1 MTLSEAVRWRYE
13 RSVRPRWRRPAAAL
27 IRSVAALPSISI
39 DKIAPEI
46 VLASP
51 IMDDICMPPYYA
63 FAHNDYEPL
72 MRIAASVQ
80 PRLIIELGTAHGNT
94 VANLCRQFTNSR
106 IITVNSLPEQQ
117 TGETTTFSLDDSEI
131 GRVYRR
137 FGYAG
142 RVVQV
147 LQNTLTL
154 DLSMHTPINSA
165 DLAIVDACHDRRFV
179 ENDFLKVASY
189 VRPGGI
195 VLLHD
200 TDASMEHHLW
210 GSYIACVVLRRRGY
224 DVRHVQGTW
233 WGIWQKPVDEP
244 SAVNNHSE
252 VF

>member
-1 MTLSEAVRWRYE
+1 MSLSAAVRWRYE
-13 RSVRPRWRRPAAAL
+13 RSVRPRWRRQAAAV
-27 IRSVAALPSISI
+27 IRSLAALPSVAI
-39 DKIAPEI
+39 DEIAPGI
-46 VLASP
+46 ALAPP
-51 IMDDICMPPYYA
+51 IMDDICVPPYYA
-63 FAHNDYEPL
+63 FSHDDYEPL

-94 VANLCRQFTNSR
+94 VANLCRQFPEAKV
-106 IITVNSLPEQQ
+106 ITVNSLPEQQ
-117 TGETTTFSLDDSEI
+117 TGETTTFSLNDSEI

-147 LQNTLTL
+147 FQNTLTL
-154 DLSMHTPINSA
+154 DLSMHTPIASA

-179 ENDFLKVASY
+179 ENDFLKVAPY
-189 VRPGGI
+189 VKPGGI

-210 GSYIACVVLRRRGY
+210 GSYLACVTLRRRGY

-233 WGIWQKPVDEP
+233 WGIWRKPASV
-244 SAVNNHSE
+244 VNAHSE

>member
-1 MTLSEAVRWRYE
+1 MTLSAAMRWRYE
-13 RSVRPRWRRPAAAL
+13 RSVRPRWRRQAAAV
-27 IRSVAALPSISI
+27 IRAVAALPSAHI
-39 DKIAPEI
+39 DEVAPGIA
-46 VLASP
+46 LAPP
-51 IMDDICMPPYYA
+51 IMDDICMPPYYG
-63 FAHNDYEPL
+63 FPHNDYNSL

-94 VANLCRQFTNSR
+94 VANLCRQFHEAKV
-106 IITVNSLPEQQ
+106 ITVNSLPEQQ

-137 FGYAG
+137 HGYAG

-154 DLSMHTPINSA
+154 DLSMHAVVGSA

-179 ENDFLKVASY
+179 ENDFLKVAPY

-210 GSYIACVVLRRRGY
+210 GSYVACVSLRRRGY

-233 WGIWQKPVDEP
+233 WGIWRKPA
-244 SAVNNHSE
+244 SAVNDPSE